1 MNVVSDVGQRPES
14 RTHALRAALVRR
26 IGSIPLLYKV
36 LIANV
41 AIVVAGAI
49 AGTYVTATTFRDMA
63 EPTRFELA
71 LIFALIGMLVS
82 GIVNYAVLRAAFQPL
97 DGLERLAGRVRS
109 GDLSARA
116 EPSSVSDPQL
126 ARLVETF
133 NDTLDELERDQAQ
146 LRLLANQVIQAQE
159 GERKRIAREL
169 HDDTA
174 QVLFAQLLRVTA
186 LKSSPFEEVR
196 QTAERL
202 ETLTVEAI
210 ESVRRLALELR
221 PPALDDLGLREALD
235 DLVQRLA
242 DTTSIR
248 FTLEV
253 DGLRVRLSPEIELVL
268 YRVAQEAMTNVV
280 KHADARSVKV
290 TLSRA
295 DGQVHLTVDDDGIGF
310 DPTRAT
316 ARDDQGLGLG
326 LFGMEERVALV
337 GGTLAIRQLIP
348 RGTRVIASVPI
359 DAPSWRVGAGL
370 PRQATRP

>member
-1 MNVVSDVGQRPES
+1 MSPVADVAKRRDS
-14 RTHALRAALVRR
+14 RTPAVRAAVIRR

-49 AGTYVTATTFRDMA
+49 AGTYVTATTFHDVTLPSRY
-63 EPTRFELA
+63 ELA
-71 LIFALIGMLVS
+71 FIFALIGMLVS
-82 GIVNYAVLRAAFQPL
+82 GVVNYAVLRAAFQPL
-97 DGLERLAGRVRS
+97 DGLERLAESVRS

-116 EPSSVSDPQL
+116 EPASVSDPQL

-146 LRLLANQVIQAQE
+146 LRMLATQVIQAQE
-159 GERKRIAREL
+159 EERKRIAREL

-235 DLVQRLA
+235 DLAQRIA
-242 DTTSIR
+242 DSTSINVN
-248 FTLEV
+248 LEV
-253 DGLRVRLSPEIELVL
+253 DGLRARLSPEIELVL

-280 KHADARSVKV
+280 KHAAARSVKV
-290 TLSRA
+290 TVSRA
-295 DGQVHLTVDDDGIGF
+295 DGQVHLTIDDDGIGF
-310 DPTRAT
+310 DPTLAT
-316 ARDDQGLGLG
+316 ARDDRGLGLG

-348 RGTRVIASVPI
+348 NGTRVIATVPI
-359 DAPSWRVGAGL
+359 DMPPWRAGTGL
-370 PRQATRP
+370 PGQDR

>member
-1 MNVVSDVGQRPES
+1 MSVTTETVTRSNSQAHHVRSIVVGR
-14 RTHALRAALVRR
+14 L
-26 IGSIPLLYKV
+26 GSIPLLYKV

-41 AIVVAGAI
+41 AIVAVGAI
-49 AGTYVTATTFRDMA
+49 AGTYVTATTFQDIALPSRY
-63 EPTRFELA
+63 ELA
-71 LIFALIGMLVS
+71 LIFALFGMLVS
-82 GIVNYAVLRAAFQPL
+82 AIVNYAVLRAAFQPL
-97 DGLERLAGRVRS
+97 DSLERLAERVRN

-116 EPSSVSDPQL
+116 EPGSVSDPQF
-126 ARLVETF
+126 ARLVDTF

-186 LKSSPFEEVR
+186 LKASPYDEVR
-196 QTAERL
+196 LLGERL

-235 DLVQRLA
+235 DLAQRLA
-242 DTTSIR
+242 DTTSINVD
-248 FTLEV
+248 LDS
-253 DGLRVRLSPEIELVL
+253 DGLRARLSPEIELVL

-280 KHADARSVKV
+280 KHAVASSVRISV
-290 TLSRA
+290 SRV
-295 DGQVHLTVDDDGIGF
+295 DNLVHLAIDDDGIGF
-310 DPTRAT
+310 DPERAT

-348 RGTRVIASVPI
+348 RGTRVVATVPV
-359 DAPSWRVGAGL
+359 DTPPRRVGTRPAGL
-370 PRQATRP
+370 DS